1 MPRPSPDLVAGNN
14 RPDGLPARLVIFGA
28 AQGMGRWLAE
38 QVFANVAMQLVLV
51 DVSHHVFE
59 HPVGVAGNP
68 GNLGNRVLGK
78 AQLDPFGL

>member
-38 QVFANVAMQLVLV
+38 QVFANVALQLVLV
-51 DVSHHVFE
+51 DEQPF
-59 HPVGVAGNP
+59 AGP
-68 GNLGNRVLGK
+68 LPEILSGRVLWSSLPQAK
-78 AQLDPFGL
+78 LF